1 MQNSAEKEFLEEI
14 FESEGLSEFNE
25 DDLDV
30 VNYFLSEEGY
40 ECN

>member
-1 MQNSAEKEFLEEI
+1 MQNDSVKEFMEEI
-14 FESEGLSEFNE
+14 FESEGLSEFSE

-40 ECN
+40 ECD